1 RGSGCGVVLF
11 YQRHIQMTSNELI
24 KRCIIV
30 GSALTI
36 AVAVVFSVWLES
48 VSSTPLIITPVLFTV
63 ASVLTVKILTKPT
76 AEALLKF
83 SSAFMLTNVLKLVA
97 FLIFFVVS
105 YLQME
110 GEKRIGFVVVFMV
123 LYLVFLV
130 LDTMTLL
137 QYYKDKEKS

>member
-1 RGSGCGVVLF
+1 
-11 YQRHIQMTSNELI
+11 MTSNELI

>member
-1 RGSGCGVVLF
+1 
-11 YQRHIQMTSNELI
+11 MTSNELI

-110 GEKRIGFVVVFMV
+110 CEKRIGFVVVFMV

>member
-1 RGSGCGVVLF
+1 
-11 YQRHIQMTSNELI
+11 MTSNELI

-110 GEKRIGFVVVFMV
+110 GKKRIGFVVVFMV

>member
-1 RGSGCGVVLF
+1 
-11 YQRHIQMTSNELI
+11 MTSNELI

-105 YLQME
+105 YLQIE

>member
-1 RGSGCGVVLF
+1 
-11 YQRHIQMTSNELI
+11 MTSNELI

-123 LYLVFLV
+123 LYLVHLV
-130 LDTMTLL
+130 RDTMTLL

>member
-1 RGSGCGVVLF
+1 
-11 YQRHIQMTSNELI
+11 MTSNELI

-110 GEKRIGFVVVFMV
+110 GEKRIGCVVVFMV

>member
-1 RGSGCGVVLF
+1 
-11 YQRHIQMTSNELI
+11 MTSNELI

-63 ASVLTVKILTKPT
+63 ASVLTVKILTMPT

>member
-1 RGSGCGVVLF
+1 
-11 YQRHIQMTSNELI
+11 MTSNELI

-105 YLQME
+105 YLQMD

>member
-1 RGSGCGVVLF
+1 
-11 YQRHIQMTSNELI
+11 MTSNELI

-97 FLIFFVVS
+97 FLIFFVGS

>member
-1 RGSGCGVVLF
+1 
-11 YQRHIQMTSNELI
+11 MTSNELI

-110 GEKRIGFVVVFMV
+110 GEKRIGFGGVFMV

>member
-1 RGSGCGVVLF
+1 
-11 YQRHIQMTSNELI
+11 MTSNELI

-76 AEALLKF
+76 SEALLKF

>member
-1 RGSGCGVVLF
+1 
-11 YQRHIQMTSNELI
+11 MTSNELI

-48 VSSTPLIITPVLFTV
+48 VSSTPLIVTPVLFTV

>member
-1 RGSGCGVVLF
+1 
-11 YQRHIQMTSNELI
+11 MTSNELI

-76 AEALLKF
+76 AEALMKF
-83 SSAFMLTNVLKLVA
+83 SSAFMLTNVLKHVA

>member
-1 RGSGCGVVLF
+1 
-11 YQRHIQMTSNELI
+11 MTSNELI

-110 GEKRIGFVVVFMV
+110 GEKRIGFVVVFMG

>member
-1 RGSGCGVVLF
+1 
-11 YQRHIQMTSNELI
+11 MTSNELI
-24 KRCIIV
+24 KSCIIV